1 MTTAAK
7 SSDDPLR
14 DVSPRE
20 FVGARNAL
28 AARLAKQGK
37 VVEARQV
44 RRLRRPSP
52 VVWALNRTA
61 VARSRELNALADA
74 VDRLR
79 RAQLGQ
85 GDLRNATERYRAT
98 FERLVRTASEVL
110 ADAGSLVS
118 PALERR
124 IRGTLLASVTDRR
137 LRADLAVGRLTDEHA
152 EPGFAVL
159 TGGPIPADFLLDR
172 PAKARP
178 APARPTPGQDAAE
191 PSAAPEH
198 RPRAKPRAELGRAD
212 KRERAKVRRQALQEA
227 RDARQAAR
235 KAERDARA
243 LERDARQKERAA
255 QALEK
260 QVEAA
265 RTTLRDLEQ
274 RGAALRTAADTAR
287 EAHEAAD
294 ARARAASSRSD

>member
-1 MTTAAK
+1 MTKVAK
-7 SSDDPLR
+7 SSADPLR

-28 AARLAKQGK
+28 AAQLAKQGK
-37 VVEARQV
+37 AVEARQV

-61 VARSRELNALADA
+61 AAHSRELDTLADA

-85 GDLRNATERYRAT
+85 GDLRNAIERYRAA
-98 FERLVRTASEVL
+98 FEPIVHAASKVLV
-110 ADAGSLVS
+110 DAGTLAP

-124 IRGTLLASVTDRR
+124 IRGTLLAAVTDRR
-137 LRADLAVGRLTDEHA
+137 LRADLVAGRLIDEHT

-172 PAKARP
+172 PAKAGP
-178 APARPTPGQDAAE
+178 APARPAPGQDAAA

-198 RPRAKPRAELGRAD
+198 GPLAKPRAELRRAD
-212 KRERAKVRRQALQEA
+212 KRERSKVRRQALREA

-255 QALEK
+255 RAVET

-287 EAHEAAD
+287 EAHEAA
-294 ARARAASSRSD
+294 RARPATSRSD

>member
-1 MTTAAK
+1 MSKVAQ
-7 SSDDPLR
+7 SSADRLR

-28 AARLAKQGK
+28 AAQLAKQGK
-37 VVEARQV
+37 ADEAQQV

-61 VARSRELNALADA
+61 AARSRELDALTEA

-85 GDLRNATERYRAT
+85 GDLRNATERYRAA
-98 FERLVRTASEVL
+98 FEPIVHAASEGLV
-110 ADAGSLVS
+110 DAGTLVP

-124 IRGTLLASVTDRR
+124 IRGTLLAAVTDRR
-137 LRADLAVGRLTDEHA
+137 LRANLVAGRLTDEQA

-159 TGGPIPADFLLDR
+159 TGGPILADFLLDR

-178 APARPTPGQDAAE
+178 APARPTPGPDAAE
-191 PSAAPEH
+191 PSAAPEV
-198 RPRAKPRAELGRAD
+198 GWAD
-212 KRERAKVRRQALQEA
+212 KRERAKVRRQAVQEA
-227 RDARQAAR
+227 PDARQAAR

-243 LERDARQKERAA
+243 LEQDARQKERAA
-255 QALEK
+255 RVVEK
-260 QVEAA
+260 QVDAA
-265 RTTLRDLEQ
+265 RTTLRGLEQ
-274 RGAALRTAADTAR
+274 RAAALRTAADKAR
-287 EAHEAAD
+287 ETHEAAD
-294 ARARAASSRSD
+294 ALARAASSRSD

>member
-1 MTTAAK
+1 MTKVAK
-7 SSDDPLR
+7 SSADPLG

-28 AARLAKQGK
+28 AAQLEKQGK
-37 VVEARQV
+37 AVEARQV

-52 VVWALNRTA
+52 VVWALKRTA
-61 VARSRELNALADA
+61 AAHSRELDALADA

-85 GDLRNATERYRAT
+85 GDLRNATERYRAA
-98 FERLVRTASEVL
+98 FEPIVHAASEVL
-110 ADAGSLVS
+110 SDAGSLVS

-124 IRGTLLASVTDRR
+124 IRGTLLAAVTDRR
-137 LRADLAVGRLTDEHA
+137 LRADLAAGRLTDEHA

-159 TGGPIPADFLLDR
+159 TAGPIPADFLDR
-172 PAKARP
+172 PAKARA
-178 APARPTPGQDAAE
+178 APARPTPVQDAEE
-191 PSAAPEH
+191 PRAAPEH
-198 RPRAKPRAELGRAD
+198 RPQAKPRAELGRAD
-212 KRERAKVRRQALQEA
+212 KRERAKARRQALQEA
-227 RDARQAAR
+227 RDARQAGR

-243 LERDARQKERAA
+243 LERDARRKERAA
-255 QALEK
+255 QVVEM

-265 RTTLRDLEQ
+265 RTMLRDLEQ
-274 RGAALRTAADTAR
+274 RGVALRTAADKAR
-287 EAHEAAD
+287 EAHEAAA

>member
-1 MTTAAK
+1 MTKASK
-7 SSDDPLR
+7 SSADPLR

-28 AARLAKQGK
+28 AAQLAKQGK
-37 VVEARQV
+37 AVEARQV

-61 VARSRELNALADA
+61 AARSRELDALADA

-85 GDLRNATERYRAT
+85 GDLRNATERYRAA
-98 FERLVRTASEVL
+98 FEPIVHAASEVL

-124 IRGTLLASVTDRR
+124 IRGTLLAAVTDRR
-137 LRADLAVGRLTDEHA
+137 LRADLAAGRLTDEHA

-159 TGGPIPADFLLDR
+159 TAGPIPADFLDR

-178 APARPTPGQDAAE
+178 APARPTLAE
-191 PSAAPEH
+191 ELRAAPEH
-198 RPRAKPRAELGRAD
+198 GPQAKPRAELGRAD
-212 KRERAKVRRQALQEA
+212 KRERAKARRQALQEA

-243 LERDARQKERAA
+243 LEREARRKERAA
-255 QALEK
+255 QAIEK

-274 RGAALRTAADTAR
+274 RGAALLTAADKAR
-287 EAHEAAD
+287 EAHEAAA

>member
-1 MTTAAK
+1 MTKAAK

-28 AARLAKQGK
+28 AAQLVKQGK
-37 VVEARQV
+37 AVEARQV

-52 VVWALNRTA
+52 VVWTLNRTA
-61 VARSRELNALADA
+61 AARSRELDALADA

-85 GDLRNATERYRAT
+85 GDLRSATERYRAA
-98 FERLVRTASEVL
+98 FEPIVHAASEVL

-124 IRGTLLASVTDRR
+124 IRGTLLAAVTDRR
-137 LRADLAVGRLTDEHA
+137 LRAELAAGRLTDEHA

-159 TGGPIPADFLLDR
+159 TAGPIPADFLG

-178 APARPTPGQDAAE
+178 APARPTPGRDAEE
-191 PSAAPEH
+191 PQAAPEH
-198 RPRAKPRAELGRAD
+198 RPQAKPRAELGRAD
-212 KRERAKVRRQALQEA
+212 KRERAKARRQASQEA
-227 RDARQAAR
+227 HDARQAGR

-243 LERDARQKERAA
+243 LERDARRKERAA
-255 QALEK
+255 QVVER

-265 RTTLRDLEQ
+265 RTMLRDLEQ
-274 RGAALRTAADTAR
+274 RGVALRTAADKAR
-287 EAHEAAD
+287 EAHEAA

>member
-1 MTTAAK
+1 MTKAPK
-7 SSDDPLR
+7 NSDDPLR

-28 AARLAKQGK
+28 VAQLAKQGK
-37 VVEARQV
+37 AVEARQV

-61 VARSRELNALADA
+61 AARSRELDALADG

-85 GDLRNATERYRAT
+85 GDLRSATERYRAA
-98 FERLVRTASEVL
+98 FEPIVHAASEVL
-110 ADAGSLVS
+110 ADAGSPVS

-124 IRGTLLASVTDRR
+124 IRGTLLAAVTDRR
-137 LRADLAVGRLTDEHA
+137 LRAELAAGRLTDEHA

-159 TGGPIPADFLLDR
+159 TAGPIPADFLDR

-178 APARPTPGQDAAE
+178 APDRPTPGQDAAE

-212 KRERAKVRRQALQEA
+212 KREREKVRRQALQEA
-227 RDARQAAR
+227 RDAHQTAR
-235 KAERDARA
+235 KAERVARA

-255 QALEK
+255 QAVEK

-265 RTTLRDLEQ
+265 RTTLGDLEQ
-274 RGAALRTAADTAR
+274 RGAALRTAADKAR

>member
-1 MTTAAK
+1 MTK
-7 SSDDPLR
+7 PPKNSDDPLR

-28 AARLAKQGK
+28 AAQLAKQGK
-37 VVEARQV
+37 AVEARQV

-61 VARSRELNALADA
+61 AARSRELDALADA

-85 GDLRNATERYRAT
+85 GDLRNATERYRAA
-98 FERLVRTASEVL
+98 FEPIIHSASEVL
-110 ADAGSLVS
+110 VDAGTRVP

-124 IRGTLLASVTDRR
+124 IRGTLLAAVTDRR
-137 LRADLAVGRLTDEHA
+137 LRADLVAGRLIDEHA
-152 EPGFAVL
+152 EPGFAVI
-159 TGGPIPADFLLDR
+159 TGGPIPADFLLDG

-178 APARPTPGQDAAE
+178 APRPSPRQDTAE
-191 PSAAPEH
+191 PSTAPEH

-212 KRERAKVRRQALQEA
+212 RRERAKVRRQALKEA

-235 KAERDARA
+235 RAERDARA

-255 QALEK
+255 RAVEK
-260 QVEAA
+260 QVDAA

-274 RGAALRTAADTAR
+274 RGDALRTAANKAR
-287 EAHEAAD
+287 ETHEAAD

>member
-1 MTTAAK
+1 MTKVAK
-7 SSDDPLR
+7 SSADPLR

-28 AARLAKQGK
+28 AAQLAKQGK
-37 VVEARQV
+37 AVEARQV

-61 VARSRELNALADA
+61 GAHSRELDTLADA

-85 GDLRNATERYRAT
+85 GDLRNAIERYRAA
-98 FERLVRTASEVL
+98 FEPIVHAASKVL
-110 ADAGSLVS
+110 MDAGTLAP

-124 IRGTLLASVTDRR
+124 IRGTLLAAVTDRR
-137 LRADLAVGRLTDEHA
+137 LRADLVAGRLIDEHT

-178 APARPTPGQDAAE
+178 APARPAPGQDAAA
-191 PSAAPEH
+191 PSAPEH
-198 RPRAKPRAELGRAD
+198 GPRAKPRAELRRAD
-212 KRERAKVRRQALQEA
+212 KRERAKVRRQALKEA

-235 KAERDARA
+235 EAERDARA

-255 QALEK
+255 QAVET

-265 RTTLRDLEQ
+265 RTTLRSLEQ
-274 RGAALRTAADTAR
+274 RGTALRTAADKAR

-294 ARARAASSRSD
+294 ARARTATSRSD

>member
-1 MTTAAK
+1 MTK
-7 SSDDPLR
+7 PPKNSDDPLR

-28 AARLAKQGK
+28 AAQLAKQGK
-37 VVEARQV
+37 AVEARQV

-61 VARSRELNALADA
+61 AARSRELDALADA

-85 GDLRNATERYRAT
+85 GDLRNATDRYRAA
-98 FERLVRTASEVL
+98 FEPIIHRASEVL
-110 ADAGSLVS
+110 VDAGTRVP

-124 IRGTLLASVTDRR
+124 IRGTLLAAVTDRR
-137 LRADLAVGRLTDEHA
+137 LRADLVAGRLIDEHA
-152 EPGFAVL
+152 EPGFAVI
-159 TGGPIPADFLLDR
+159 TGGPIPADFLLDG
-172 PAKARP
+172 PAKTR
-178 APARPTPGQDAAE
+178 PARPTPGQDSAE
-191 PSAAPEH
+191 LSTAPEH
-198 RPRAKPRAELGRAD
+198 RPRAELGRAD
-212 KRERAKVRRQALQEA
+212 KRERAKARRQALKDA

-235 KAERDARA
+235 RAEHDARA
-243 LERDARQKERAA
+243 LERDARKKERAA
-255 QALEK
+255 LAIEK
-260 QVEAA
+260 QVDAA
-265 RTTLRDLEQ
+265 RTTLRDLDQ
-274 RGAALRTAADTAR
+274 RGAALRTAADKAR